1 MNSEQLT
8 TAPHFKVIFLKP
20 SQPWRTSIFG
30 TGDERN
36 MDINSA
42 QPGWNP
48 YEGLMPRGP
57 GDCRHGYV
65 VSWISFTSRVVLTLE
80 NPIWMILAGPC

>member
-1 MNSEQLT
+1 
-8 TAPHFKVIFLKP
+8 
-20 SQPWRTSIFG
+20 
-30 TGDERN
+30 

-42 QPGWNP
+42 RPGWNP
-48 YEGLMPRGP
+48 QPEGLMPRGR

-65 VSWISFTSRVVLTLE
+65 VSFTSRVVLTLE